1 MSEYWFKQKRYGLG
15 ARPSSWQG
23 WALTAIY
30 CATIVGLSAWLT
42 QGAYADEPRL
52 ITFAVLT
59 GGATLLFLA
68 VCWRTTE
75 GGWRWRWGN
84 RED

>member
-1 MSEYWFKQKRYGLG
+1 
-15 ARPSSWQG
+15 
-23 WALTAIY
+23 
-30 CATIVGLSAWLT
+30 
-42 QGAYADEPRL
+42 
-52 ITFAVLT
+52 VLT